1 MMLNALPDESL
12 PVPDAG
18 PQAGVRKHPVVQL
31 PIPEHKVA
39 GMANVAAL
47 TFLAARAVPLGWTVA
62 IAGGVPLAR
71 VAERDGA
78 RAGYA
83 AAGASLVE
91 TISIMG
97 PARMGIPIPHA
108 ASAPWLGALAGRRK
122 GLLVLALAGSL
133 VRLLYYGVTSAIS
146 ILLIVGLD
154 AYLGTYQHV
163 RHLVGILPA
172 GRSWALILT
181 AVATGAWSLG
191 AGLIQAWVIRRGLR
205 RWSQASVG
213 IEAPAPAPA
222 ADPGRPAPPLRAGTM
237 VLVALAGFAAA
248 LASTDP
254 RAIGALSLALALI
267 WVLTR
272 AGAGN
277 VLRGLAL
284 AAPLALSTFAFGAF
298 GGIGMDIAARRAARV
313 ALLVLIAVWV
323 RAAAGSEG
331 LRDVSLRV
339 VRRLA
344 RFPTLGLA
352 AAVLGASAGI
362 GDYGQGARRLGR
374 CLGAAQRRPVPVIDA
389 ALSWIAEESVRRGR
403 YAPPVKATD

>member
-1 MMLNALPDESL
+1 
-12 PVPDAG
+12 
-18 PQAGVRKHPVVQL
+18 
-31 PIPEHKVA
+31 
-39 GMANVAAL
+39 MANVAAL

-91 TISIMG
+91 TMSIMG

-122 GLLVLALAGSL
+122 GFLVLALAGSL
-133 VRLLYYGVTSAIS
+133 VRLLYYGVTSTIS

-205 RWSQASVG
+205 RWSQASAG
-213 IEAPAPAPA
+213 IEAPAPA
-222 ADPGRPAPPLRAGTM
+222 ADPGRPAPPRRAGTM

-254 RAIGALSLALALI
+254 RAIGALSLALAVV
-267 WVLTR
+267 WFFTR
-272 AGAGN
+272 AGTRDL
-277 VLRGLAL
+277 LRGLAL
-284 AAPLALSTFAFGAF
+284 AAPLALSTFGFGAF
-298 GGIGMDIAARRAARV
+298 GGIGTEMAAQRAARV
-313 ALLVLIAVWV
+313 TLLVLIAVWV

-344 RFPTLGLA
+344 RFPALGLA

-374 CLGAAQRRPVPVIDA
+374 CLGAARRRPVAVVDA
-389 ALSWIAEESVRRGR
+389 ALSWVAEESVRRGR
-403 YAPPVKATD
+403 SAPPVKATG

>member
-1 MMLNALPDESL
+1 MLNALPDGSL

-18 PQAGVRKHPVVQL
+18 PRGGVRKHPIVQ
-31 PIPEHKVA
+31 PAIPEHKVA

-91 TISIMG
+91 TMSIMG

-122 GLLVLALAGSL
+122 GFLVLALAGSL

-163 RHLVGILPA
+163 RHLVGVLPA

-213 IEAPAPAPA
+213 IEAPSPAT
-222 ADPGRPAPPLRAGTM
+222 DPDRPAPPRRAGTM

-298 GGIGMDIAARRAARV
+298 GGIGMNIAARRAARV

-374 CLGAAQRRPVPVIDA
+374 CLGAAQRRPVAVIDA
-389 ALSWIAEESVRRGR
+389 ALSWVAEESVRRGR
-403 YAPPVKATD
+403 SAPPVKATG